1 MFTPKFSVEVLSKQQ
16 KEGGEQLVICIGQD
30 ILWYDKNQK

>member
-1 MFTPKFSVEVLSKQQ
+1 MFTPKFSAEVPSNQQ

-30 ILWYDKNQK
+30 LLRYDKNQK